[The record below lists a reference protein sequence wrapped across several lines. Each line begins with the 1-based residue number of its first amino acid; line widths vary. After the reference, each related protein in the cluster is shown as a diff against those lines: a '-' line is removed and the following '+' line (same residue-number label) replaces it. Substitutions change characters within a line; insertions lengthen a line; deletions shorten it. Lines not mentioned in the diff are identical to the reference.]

1 MLANG
6 FQEKWKDREDTSYAS
21 RVRNIGK
28 SSQGLKHQIGVVTQK
43 IEVQTRAL
51 DNAVKRFGNRDAALF
66 ARVAKALSERDTL
79 RAKVFANELA
89 EIRKVEKMLL
99 QAQLALESVS
109 LRLNTVSELG
119 DLVTVLSPVANV
131 LGSVREGM
139 SNVFPEADREM
150 GSIGNLLS
158 DLLSSTNQNMDLP
171 ANVGKVDAEAEK
183 ILQEAELAA
192 EKRLRARLPDV
203 GSTISAK
210 ERTALDS

>member
-1 MLANG
+1 LANG

-21 RVRNIGK
+21 KIRKINKPAQV
-28 SSQGLKHQIGVVTQK
+28 LKHQIGDVTQK
-43 IEVQTRAL
+43 IEVQTRTL

-79 RAKVFANELA
+79 RAKVLANELA

-99 QAQLALESVS
+99 HAQLALESVS

-119 DLVTVLSPVANV
+119 DLVTVLSPLSNV

-139 SNVFPEADREM
+139 SNVFPEADREI
-150 GSIGNLLS
+150 GNIGNLLS
-158 DLLSSTNQNMDLP
+158 DILSSTNQNVDLP
-171 ANVGKVDAEAEK
+171 TNVGKVDAEAEK

-203 GSTISAK
+203 ESQISAK
-210 ERTALDS
+210 PRVDLNS

>member
-1 MLANG
+1 MANG
-6 FQEKWKDREDTSYAS
+6 FQEKWKDREDSSYVS
-21 RVRNIGK
+21 KIRNIGK
-28 SSQGLKHQIGVVTQK
+28 PSQGLKNQIGVVTQK

-66 ARVAKALSERDTL
+66 ARVAKALSEKDTL
-79 RAKVFANELA
+79 RAKVLANELA

-99 QAQLALESVS
+99 QAQLALESIS

-119 DLVTVLSPVANV
+119 DLVTVLSPVSNV

-139 SNVFPEADREM
+139 SNVFPQADREI
-150 GSIGNLLS
+150 GNIGNLLG
-158 DLLSSTNQNMDLP
+158 DILSSTNQNVNLP
-171 ANVGKVDAEAEK
+171 TNAGKVDAEAEK

-203 GSTISAK
+203 ESQISAK
-210 ERTALDS
+210 HRVDVNS

>member
-1 MLANG
+1 MAKG
-6 FQEKWKDREDTSYAS
+6 FQERWKDREETSYAS
-21 RVRNIGK
+21 KIRNIGK
-28 SSQGLKHQIGVVTQK
+28 PSQGLKNQIGVVTQK
-43 IEVQTRAL
+43 IEVQTRTL

-79 RAKVFANELA
+79 RAKVLANELA

-109 LRLNTVSELG
+109 LRLNTVTELG
-119 DLVTVLSPVANV
+119 DLITVLSPVSNV

-150 GSIGNLLS
+150 DNIGDMLN
-158 DLLSSTNQNMDLP
+158 DIISSTNQKVDLP
-171 ANVGKVDAEAEK
+171 TNVGKVDEEAEK

-192 EKRLRARLPDV
+192 EKRLKARLPDV
-203 GSTISAK
+203 ESPISARNK
-210 ERTALDS
+210 VDLNS

>member
-1 MLANG
+1 M
-6 FQEKWKDREDTSYAS
+6 
-21 RVRNIGK
+21 
-28 SSQGLKHQIGVVTQK
+28 KHQIGVVTQK